1 MLILT
6 RRIGESLMIGDDVAV
21 TVLGVKGNQVRIGID
36 APREVA
42 VHRRE
47 IYERIQDRRSEQSG
61 GLVALLSAAVSTRR
75 RTGGQRVRRLVLTA
89 ARPAPHPARR
99 CRAEPVGRESA
110 RQPRFAGDPP
120 FLYAPQFPER
130 WPSG

>member
-36 APREVA
+36 APRGGGSSPPRNLRADPGSEIGA
-42 VHRRE
+42 LRR
-47 IYERIQDRRSEQSG
+47 
-61 GLVALLSAAVSTRR
+61 A
-75 RTGGQRVRRLVLTA
+75 GGQRVRRFVLTA
-89 ARPAPHPARR
+89 AGPRTASGAPLSCGAGLDGS
-99 CRAEPVGRESA
+99 PV

-120 FLYAPQFPER
+120 FLYAPHLPER